1 MIPTAQSIDGKGTGK
16 AFMALLKRYAVEIQR
31 ELRRCDTLCA
41 QDGIVYHTVP
51 SEREKNGFGRVDRL
65 TVLVA
70 GRSPMF
76 SWRAPRPAEA
86 RVSCPQ

>member
-41 QDGIVYHTVP
+41 QDGIVYHQY
-51 SEREKNGFGRVDRL
+51 
-65 TVLVA
+65 
-70 GRSPMF
+70 
-76 SWRAPRPAEA
+76 
-86 RVSCPQ
+86 PQSGKRTGSDV